1 MTIRHL
7 KVFLAVAETGKMS
20 AAADQ
25 LFIAQPSVSQAI
37 ADIEKYYNV
46 RLFERISRKL
56 YITPAGEQLLDYARH
71 IVALFDEMELE
82 MKYSAEHTTL
92 KIGGTVT
99 VGTTIL
105 SELVSRFEAENPPVT
120 LTVLVDNTPVI
131 ESMILKSDLDLGIVE
146 GEVSS
151 EDLIQIPAVED
162 EMVLICGPGHPFSGR
177 KTVSLDELQGQYFVI
192 REKGSRA
199 RSFFEKILDKE
210 GVEIVEKWTCTNTEA
225 IKNAVMGGQ
234 GLAVLSKRLV
244 ERDFEQGRL
253 CILSIQGI
261 RLLRNFTLIY
271 HKNKFL
277 SPPLKAFVQA
287 CEEYKD

>member
-244 ERDFEQGRL
+244 EREFEQGRL

-277 SPPLKAFVQA
+277 SPSFKAFVQA